1 MPPLWVYCG
10 RDPCGLYFR
19 EWSSIGC
26 NELLK
31 TASSVER
38 PACGEQRRALQ
49 LLSVSLEKVRG
60 WMSAENQREITRL
73 TMYHPRY
80 IELSLCG
87 DGALIKSGIVLG
99 WKTVWVLCMTN
110 LSPRIILFNLLRL
123 YVFDIFA
130 TLSNFELNGQFERFF
145 KGICQGPCAGEQK
158 KSLFVSMHNLW
169 QKKNGFPD

>member
-1 MPPLWVYCG
+1 M
-10 RDPCGLYFR
+10 
-19 EWSSIGC
+19 
-26 NELLK
+26 
-31 TASSVER
+31 ER
-38 PACGEQRRALQ
+38 PACGEQRWALQ

-130 TLSNFELNGQFERFF
+130 TLSNFELNGQFERFLKAF
-145 KGICQGPCAGEQK
+145 AKAHVQEK
-158 KSLFVSMHNLW
+158 KKKKETISLF
-169 QKKNGFPD
+169 QCIIYDKNGFLTNSSRQAQVLSAFFIHSKLKRVLNF